1 MRELADS
8 AHIEQFMR
16 ELGRAVP
23 VEGRV
28 SSPRWSDRRFSLA
41 GGTAAG
47 PGGPKRPDPP
57 GRQALLLPFRPV
69 AQALSKIGRATN
81 KTPTTSKE
89 MIATGLVDPAGALGQ
104 FEAIETE
111 LRFPAIDPV
120 AFRKA
125 VEESFA
131 E

>member
-1 MRELADS
+1 
-8 AHIEQFMR
+8 
-16 ELGRAVP
+16 
-23 VEGRV
+23 
-28 SSPRWSDRRFSLA
+28 
-41 GGTAAG
+41 
-47 PGGPKRPDPP
+47 
-57 GRQALLLPFRPV
+57 
-69 AQALSKIGRATN
+69 
-81 KTPTTSKE
+81 